1 MTIETKY
8 NIGDEVWLMYD
19 NRAVT
24 AQVISMKTI
33 VEELMFGTIIVNIY
47 YRIKNIH
54 FDREISEPHIYAAKE
69 ELLKSL

>member
-8 NIGDEVWLMYD
+8 NIGDEVWLMYE
-19 NRAVT
+19 NRDVT
-24 AQVISMKTI
+24 AQVISIKMI

-47 YRIKNIH
+47 YRIKNQH
-54 FDREISEPHIYAAKE
+54 FDREISEPHIYASKE

>member
-8 NIGDEVWLMYD
+8 NIGDEVWLMYE

-24 AQVISMKTI
+24 AKVISMKVT
-33 VEELMFGTIIVNIY
+33 VEELMFGTIIENIY
-47 YRIKNIH
+47 YRIKNQR
-54 FDREISEPHIYAAKE
+54 FDREISEPHIYASKE